1 MIKVNHEVEKFNQL
15 AHDWWDTNGQLQTL
29 HHINPPRFQF
39 IADHIKLNNK
49 LVIDVG
55 CGGGILCESMSK
67 AGAIVTGI
75 DLAPRS
81 IEVAKLHLYESHL
94 DINYECVD
102 IVDKAIK
109 NQESFDVV
117 TCMELL
123 EHVDDPHLIIANCA
137 KLLKSDGMAFFST
150 LNRTLKSYLLSI
162 LGAEYIFKIIP
173 KGTHNYAKFI
183 TPAELKKMALE
194 YGLDIVDIKGIHYN
208 PLTRNAKLTNSVEI
222 NYLIGFQKK

>member
-1 MIKVNHEVEKFNQL
+1 MIHANHEVEKFNQL
-15 AHDWWDTNGQLQTL
+15 AHDWWDINGQLQTL

-39 IADHIKLNNK
+39 ITDHIKLNNK

-55 CGGGILCESMSK
+55 CGGGILCESLAK
-67 AGAIVTGI
+67 AGAIVSGI

-94 DINYECVD
+94 DINYECID
-102 IVDKAIK
+102 IADKAAK

-123 EHVDDPHLIIANCA
+123 EHVDDPKLIIANCA
-137 KLLKSDGMAFFST
+137 KLLKPGGMAFFST

-162 LGAEYIFKIIP
+162 LGAEYILKIIP
-173 KGTHNYAKFI
+173 KGTHDYAKFI
-183 TPAELKKMALE
+183 TPAELKKISSDC
-194 YGLDIVDIKGIHYN
+194 GLDVIDIKGMHYN
-208 PLTRNAKLTNSVEI
+208 PLTKNAKLTSSVEI